1 MTEAP
6 AWSAGPTCQ
15 ITRVLKINQLETLTD
30 DVIGAAASILVIGKC
45 DNERSQ
51 NTATSHSPLT
61 HGKHRTQSSHES
73 HSADGR

>member
-6 AWSAGPTCQ
+6 AWERGTHVPDHPRPQ
-15 ITRVLKINQLETLTD
+15 INQLETLTD

-45 DNERSQ
+45 DKERSQ

-73 HSADGR
+73 HSSDGR